1 MYRYIKWIDLAAARK
16 WFLLALIF
24 GCLFLALTAFY
35 ATGAINTATLEV
47 ERWIIGRPLTQFDCV
62 LVEWRDFGAATVNL
76 IFITL
81 VGIACGLT
89 RYRWRVLP
97 YLVIMILIGI
107 AVEEVAKKIFA
118 LPLPPIMRSGMA
130 TLTCPQKGQSR
141 LLQLQLGLG
150 MWWKAPLPPLNLQN
164 WAHTVSQLP
173 IYTSF
178 GRLQRSH
185 SYPSGH
191 AIRWWFT
198 GLLISWLFSK
208 HVKPGIVRWLL
219 VVLTLI
225 LCFFGAAIQFYV
237 GAHFIIDTLAGY
249 LLGTA
254 LACCA
259 IGLLIM
265 NEKKS
270 NEGQLRSILPVPR
283 TSSGDVPASKVT
295 EKPL

>member
-1 MYRYIKWIDLAAARK
+1 MKWDELVVTRK

-24 GCLFLALTAFY
+24 GGLFLAFTALY
-35 ATGAINTATLEV
+35 ATRALDMTILVV
-47 ERWIIGRPLTQFDCV
+47 ERWIIGRPLMQFDCV
-62 LVEWRDFGAATVNL
+62 LVKWKNFGAVPVNL
-76 IFITL
+76 VFITL
-81 VGIACGLT
+81 VGAACGLT

-97 YLVIMILIGI
+97 CLVILVLIGI
-107 AVEEVAKKIFA
+107 ATEVVGKNLFA
-118 LPLPPIMRSGMA
+118 LPLPPMMRSGMA
-130 TLTCPQKGQSR
+130 TLTCPHVGHSR

-150 MWWKAPLPPLNLQN
+150 MWWKAPLPAFNLQD
-164 WAHTVSQLP
+164 WAHTVSQMP
-173 IYTSF
+173 INISS
-178 GRLQRSH
+178 GRLEQIY

-198 GLLISWLFSK
+198 GLLMAWLLWKHIKRGVGRWLF
-208 HVKPGIVRWLL
+208 VA
-219 VVLTLI
+219 LTLTLGFI
-225 LCFFGAAIQFYV
+225 GAAIPFYIGV
-237 GAHFIIDTLAGY
+237 HFISDILAGY

-270 NEGQLRSILPVPR
+270 NEGRLRSILPVPR